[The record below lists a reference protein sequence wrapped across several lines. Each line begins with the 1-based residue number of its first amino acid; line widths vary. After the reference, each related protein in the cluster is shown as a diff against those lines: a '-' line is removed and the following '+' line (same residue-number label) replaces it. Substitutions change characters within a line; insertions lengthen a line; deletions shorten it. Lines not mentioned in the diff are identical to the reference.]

1 MSQSLMKVSG
11 LGKDYHLNGNPISI
25 LRDVDLDIREG
36 EINVIMGPSG
46 SGKSTLL
53 TLMGLLDAPSTGSV
67 QLMDKKIPHFSQEKL
82 TDLRLQYLGFI
93 FQDYHLVPN
102 LSAQENVALP
112 LLLNKDMKKQER
124 EQISQDLLKSV
135 GLGHRFAHFPTSLS
149 GGEKQRVAI
158 ARALANKPKIILA
171 DEPTGNVDTET
182 ELKIIEIF
190 QQLKK
195 QNVGM
200 LIVTHNEIFKQYADH
215 LYILKDGYLSKGVS
229 QVEGF

>member
-1 MSQSLMKVSG
+1 MSKLLMSVKKVSKTYKTKENE
-11 LGKDYHLNGNPISI
+11 LTVLKNVN
-25 LRDVDLDIREG
+25 LDIHEG

-53 TLMGLLDAPSTGSV
+53 TMMGLLDKPSGGEVRLLDEVVSTH
-67 QLMDKKIPHFSQEKL
+67 LHEDL
-82 TDLRLQYLGFI
+82 TDLRAQHLGFV

-102 LSAQENVALP
+102 LSAQENVSLP
-112 LLLNKDMKKQER
+112 LLLKNDMSRRERDKQSGE
-124 EQISQDLLKSV
+124 LLDSV
-135 GLGHRFAHFPTSLS
+135 GLSHRYTHFPSSLS

-158 ARALANKPKIILA
+158 ARALSNQPKIILA

-182 ELKIIEIF
+182 EMKIIEIF

-195 QNVGM
+195 QGVGM

-215 LYILKDGYLSKGVS
+215 LYTLKQGELEKV
-229 QVEGF
+229 V

>member
-1 MSQSLMKVSG
+1 MTNKPLMSVKKLSKNY
-11 LGKDYHLNGNPISI
+11 KLNEQDISI
-25 LRDVDLDIREG
+25 LRNVDLEIHEG
-36 EINVIMGPSG
+36 ELNVIMGPSG

-53 TLMGLLDAPSTGSV
+53 SMMGLLDLPSGGEV
-67 QLMDKKIPHFSQEKL
+67 QLMGKEISSYSHENL
-82 TDLRLQYLGFI
+82 TDLRAEFLGFV

-102 LSAQENVALP
+102 LSAQENVSLP
-112 LLLNKDMKKQER
+112 LLLNKEMTKKER
-124 EQISQDLLKSV
+124 EEHSQKLLQSV
-135 GLGHRFAHFPTSLS
+135 GLSHRCSHFPSSLS

-158 ARALANKPKIILA
+158 ARALSNQPRIILA

-195 QNVGM
+195 QKVGM

-215 LYILKDGYLSKGVS
+215 LYTLNQGELEKV
-229 QVEGF
+229 V

>member
-1 MSQSLMKVSG
+1 MAQSLMNVTSLCKN
-11 LGKDYHLNGNPISI
+11 YHLNGNPISI
-25 LRDVDLDIREG
+25 LKNVDLDIREG

-53 TLMGLLDAPSTGSV
+53 SMMGLLDAPTSGTI
-67 QLMDKKIPHFSQEKL
+67 QLMGNEIITRSQEDL
-82 TDLRLQYLGFI
+82 TDLRFSHLGFI

-102 LSAQENVALP
+102 LSAQENVSLP
-112 LLLNKDMKKQER
+112 LLLNKEMKKKER
-124 EQISQDLLKSV
+124 EQISQELLKSV

-171 DEPTGNVDTET
+171 DEPTGNVDSET
-182 ELKIIEIF
+182 EMKIIEIF
-190 QQLKK
+190 QQLKNQK
-195 QNVGM
+195 VGM

-215 LYILKDGYLSKGVS
+215 LYILKDGYLEKGVS
-229 QVEGF
+229 KVEGF